1 MIRIIN
7 IFLKLFG
14 LELNDIKDTPYK
26 PYDMNDIDIDRY
38 IAILTYENEIY
49 EDDNNLDVNITAIQE
64 SLNYVNNNSNN
75 KQLEVMQYFNKLNLQ
90 LKNDYS
96 YV

>member
-1 MIRIIN
+1 
-7 IFLKLFG
+7 
-14 LELNDIKDTPYK
+14 
-26 PYDMNDIDIDRY
+26 MNDIDIDRY